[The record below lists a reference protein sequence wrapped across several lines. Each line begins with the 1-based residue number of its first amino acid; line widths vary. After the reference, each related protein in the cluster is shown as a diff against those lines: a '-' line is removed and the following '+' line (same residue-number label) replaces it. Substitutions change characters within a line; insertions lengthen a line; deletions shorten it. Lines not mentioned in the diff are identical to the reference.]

1 MKKPFKKKVVEDL
14 VEAKKLKCL
23 VEEIDGIT
31 FNPPSPVVIEIER
44 YYGLHF
50 DFNNNRY
57 NISALGLEERF
68 SRVEFPIF
76 QCEKGRAK
84 ELSRTEKRLMIT
96 SYGIRCRL
104 QMQGFKLFTPEYKIA
119 DTTMRRIFNL
129 LLLARGEYMINND
142 FILDL
147 EELDAQFISNMAIYY
162 YRKGA
167 NLDSICQVLCWQPKL
182 LNTHR

>member
-1 MKKPFKKKVVEDL
+1 MKKPLKKRIAEDL
-14 VEAKKLKCL
+14 FEAKKLKCL

-76 QCEKGRAK
+76 QCEKGAK
-84 ELSRTEKRLMIT
+84 ELSRLEKRLMII
-96 SYGIRCRL
+96 SYGVRCRL
-104 QMQGFKLFTPEYKIA
+104 QMQGFKLFTPEYILS
-119 DTTMRRIFNL
+119 DITMRRIFNL
-129 LLLARGEYMINND
+129 LLVARGEYMINSN

-162 YRKGA
+162 WRRGA
-167 NLDSICQVLCWQPKL
+167 SLDSICQVLCWQPKL
-182 LNTHR
+182 KTHR